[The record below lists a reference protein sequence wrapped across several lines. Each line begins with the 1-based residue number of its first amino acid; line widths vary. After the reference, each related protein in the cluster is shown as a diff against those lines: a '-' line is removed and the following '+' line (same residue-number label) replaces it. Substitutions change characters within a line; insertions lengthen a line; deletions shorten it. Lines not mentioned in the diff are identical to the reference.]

1 MHVHGSQAKPVLVNM
16 AMKFERCQRVALL
29 ATHGIMEIMNV
40 SLTPRLKKLVTQ
52 KVASGRYGSASEV
65 VREAL
70 RLFEER
76 ERLRETQLAELR
88 REVLV
93 GVRALDRG
101 DSVPFDRKTAEA
113 IKAEGRRRLTSRT
126 KRD

>member
-1 MHVHGSQAKPVLVNM
+1 
-16 AMKFERCQRVALL
+16 
-29 ATHGIMEIMNV
+29 MNV
-40 SLTPRLKKLVTQ
+40 SLTPHLRKLVTK

-101 DSVPFDRKTAEA
+101 DSVAFDRKTAEA